1 MDSDPG
7 LVKKKSDSEFRRKD
21 PDPHK
26 CFFKI
31 KFHLL
36 GHHCYGHPCP
46 GTDSW
51 WQHPKLRGHPKL
63 RQCPHLRHHYDN
75 TPICDT
81 PPDVATAS
89 AAGTPKAAAN
99 TPSILYITN
108 CSSTRHH
115 RAQVLKVNS
124 DSVRLREAHWAHPSP
139 APKLALCH
147 RPAQHPKLALGHKPA
162 QHPSSSPAPK
172 LVLSHRLARHPMLAL
187 GHRPALHPC

>member
-1 MDSDPG
+1 MAIPA
-7 LVKKKSDSEFRRKD
+7 LVPVADDNTPSCGDIRS
-21 PDPHK
+21 
-26 CFFKI
+26 
-31 KFHLL
+31 
-36 GHHCYGHPCP
+36 YGNAP
-46 GTDSW
+46 TYVI
-51 WQHPKLRGHPKL
+51 L
-63 RQCPHLRHHYDN
+63 YDN

-187 GHRPALHPC
+187 GHSPDPHPS